1 MPRFHV
7 DIKLDNLEVE
17 ADNRV
22 EAMFWAKE
30 MVPSDLWGHIS
41 NMASKETAES
51 KELKKSGVP
60 EGAGSK

>member
-1 MPRFHV
+1 MPTFHV

-17 ADNRV
+17 ADSRV

-30 MVPSDLWGHIS
+30 MLPKDFWPYIS

-51 KELKKSGVP
+51 KKER
-60 EGAGSK
+60 EGSEE